1 MVLSYLS
8 VIFANQCATSSACMC
23 TEYAFSIA
31 ELYSEFNMFYKVV
44 IVIVMAVYD
53 LRFHRILQLR
63 LH

>member
-1 MVLSYLS
+1 
-8 VIFANQCATSSACMC
+8 MC